1 MEQWEYLPT
10 YLEAQAKNKDIKA
23 FLKEQM
29 PERKKFPRY
38 MAQAMIPELNELGA
52 QGWELVHM
60 EPVPGLGNKGDVKF
74 NGSGS
79 WSNVY
84 FCIFKRRKSIPTVM
98 PLDANGQPAF
108 SSQPKPQ
115 PQQPTQAQYPP
126 AQVES
131 SGD

>member
-10 YLEAQAKNKDIKA
+10 YLEAQAKSKDIKA

-60 EPVPGLGNKGDVKF
+60 EPVPGLGNKGDVRVQWWWRNMEQCLF
-74 NGSGS
+74 LH
-79 WSNVY
+79 
-84 FCIFKRRKSIPTVM
+84 IQT
-98 PLDANGQPAF
+98 A
-108 SSQPKPQ
+108 
-115 PQQPTQAQYPP
+115 
-126 AQVES
+126 
-131 SGD
+131 